1 MDAADLI
8 WSAGL
13 VASGAVIGFLVGMT
27 GVGAGS
33 VTTPLL
39 ISVCGVAPPVAVG
52 TDLLFAALTKSTAAW
67 RYQKHKF
74 IDWTVLVWLAAG
86 SLPAA
91 LLTLVWLKWAHPSMA
106 MLTMFIRNA
115 LGIILLLSA
124 VANLAYPWL
133 VDRQPRTVPAAKV
146 GPRRRLATWALGA
159 ALGVMVVLTS
169 VGAGAIGVA
178 ALMVLFP
185 NLSVRRLIGTDVVH
199 AIPLAF
205 VAGLG
210 HLAIGSIDLR
220 VLGLLLLGSVPG
232 IAGGLRVTNTAPD
245 WLVRSALAG
254 VLTLAAVL
262 LLFKHS

>member
-1 MDAADLI
+1 MDAAALI
-8 WSAGL
+8 WSVGL

-39 ISVCGVAPPVAVG
+39 ISAFGVPPVVAVG

-91 LLTLVWLKWAHPSMA
+91 LLTLVWLKWANPSTA
-106 MLTMFIRNA
+106 MLTMFIRTA
-115 LGIILLLSA
+115 LGVILLLSA
-124 VANLAYPWL
+124 VANMAYPWL
-133 VDRQPRTVPAAKV
+133 IARQPRTMPAAV
-146 GPRRRLATWALGA
+146 IGPRRRFATWSLGFV
-159 ALGVMVVLTS
+159 LGGMVVMTS

-178 ALMVLFP
+178 ALMILFP

-232 IAGGLRVTNTAPD
+232 IAGGLRVTNSAPE
-245 WLVRSALAG
+245 WLVRYALAG
-254 VLTLAAVL
+254 VLILAATL
-262 LLFKHS
+262 LLFKHG